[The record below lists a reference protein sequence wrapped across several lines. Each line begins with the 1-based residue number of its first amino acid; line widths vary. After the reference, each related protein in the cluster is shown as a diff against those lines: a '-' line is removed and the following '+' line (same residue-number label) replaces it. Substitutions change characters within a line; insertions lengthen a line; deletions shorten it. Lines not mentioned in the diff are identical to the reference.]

1 MPVQAINCR
10 NATFSESQLRDYRL
24 DVQVNYE
31 CALDRASQLTGKERD
46 DMLDYAADC
55 KKRLSSESELREAL
69 TKTLKLF
76 C

>member
-10 NATFSESQLRDYRL
+10 NATFSESQLQDYRL

-31 CALDRASQLTGKERD
+31 CALDRAVQLTGKERD

-55 KKRLSSESELREAL
+55 KQRLSSESELREAL